1 MTVLLL
7 HGGFADDFLLDIVLP
22 VLLFAGLYRWA
33 DRKSKRE
40 KAAKRDGPADGLA
53 AVDDADRKS
62 KREKAAK
69 LAATANEANDGMDS
83 TANDPPAPRPQQ

>member
-40 KAAKRDGPADGLA
+40 KAAK
-53 AVDDADRKS
+53 
-62 KREKAAK
+62 
-69 LAATANEANDGMDS
+69 LAATANEANDGMAS